1 MAVAALVALGAGGL
15 TLAPDAAA
23 GTAGVLA
30 DAQISPHTVT
40 GGEPATGTVTLV
52 APVDTDTVVSLV
64 STDTSVLTVPATVT
78 VPAGSGSAT
87 FTVTTFVFHGSGE
100 FACVGATAGG
110 VTATP
115 CLNSNP
121 VPSGPVAVAVT
132 FTPAPIPGGG
142 LATGKV
148 RLSGAADPNTGLIH
162 LVSSDPAVLSV
173 PESVLATVGSDT
185 TPFPVSTS
193 AVTGDRLVT
202 VTATAD
208 GGSAS
213 GTVTVVPATAP
224 PVTDKVT
231 VKSAEWKKG
240 LLKITATSSDPN
252 AILGVYLTASDSF
265 MFPLT
270 AKGGGTYEAQHQ
282 WLDNPGSITVRSS
295 LGGSATATT

>member
-1 MAVAALVALGAGGL
+1 MLVAVGAGGL
-15 TLAPDAAA
+15 AVAPGAVA
-23 GTAGVLA
+23 GGAGVLA
-30 DAQISPHTVT
+30 DALISPHTVT
-40 GGEPATGTVTLV
+40 GGAPATGTVTLV
-52 APVDTDTVVSLV
+52 APVDGDTVVSLE
-64 STDTSVLTVPATVT
+64 STDTTVLTVPPTVT
-78 VPAGSGSAT
+78 VPAGSSSAT

-100 FACVGATAGG
+100 FACVEATAGG

-121 VPSGPVAVAVT
+121 APSGPVATAVT
-132 FTPAPIPGGG
+132 FTPAPIPGGSP
-142 LATGKV
+142 ATGKV
-148 RLSGAADPNTGLIH
+148 RLSGTADSDTGLIH
-162 LVSSDPAVLSV
+162 LVSSNPAVLAV

-185 TPFPVSTS
+185 TPFPITTS
-193 AVTGDRLVT
+193 AVTVDQPVT

-224 PVTDKVT
+224 PATDTVT

-282 WLDNPGSITVRSS
+282 WLDNPRSITVRSS